1 MSRDHDEAIDKMLA
15 ESRRDLNVP
24 LQTHW
29 TRIMAN
35 DCRDHEGDLV
45 VVSEWARKRF
55 DPPRYKVEQQRWAGT
70 WGADENGHADASKY
84 TPGPLTGETGAPTD
98 TPRFVWAREGTAGYP
113 PQEIIT
119 AGIDGTESVFA
130 DQIHGSELE
139 ARLAAWADYDE
150 RMAPVMAAKVR
161 PGG

>member
-1 MSRDHDEAIDKMLA
+1 MNGDHDEAIGKMLA
-15 ESRRDLNVP
+15 ESQRDLGVQ

-35 DCRDHEGDLV
+35 DCRDSEGDLV

-55 DPPRYKVEQQRWAGT
+55 NPPRYKVEPQRWA
-70 WGADENGHADASKY
+70 DCDIL
-84 TPGPLTGETGAPTD
+84 TPGPLTGGENPADGKIDAPCY
-98 TPRFVWAREGTAGYP
+98 VWAREGTAGYP
-113 PQEIIT
+113 PQQMIT
-119 AGIDGTESVFA
+119 AGITGTESMFPDHV
-130 DQIHGSELE
+130 HETELD

-150 RMAPVMAAKVR
+150 RMAPVWAAKVN

>member
-1 MSRDHDEAIDKMLA
+1 MNRDHDEAIDKMLA
-15 ESRRDLNVP
+15 ESQRDLTVP

-35 DCRDHEGDLV
+35 DCRDSEGDLV

-55 DPPRYKVEQQRWAGT
+55 DPPRYKLERHD
-70 WGADENGHADASKY
+70 ADPSSK
-84 TPGPLTGETGAPTD
+84 ACSW
-98 TPRFVWAREGTAGYP
+98 VREGGKPSQVFTG
-113 PQEIIT
+113 
-119 AGIDGTESVFA
+119 DGA
-130 DQIHGSELE
+130 ELE

-150 RMAPVMAAKVR
+150 RMAPVWAAKVN